1 MEKKDFT
8 NKDLA
13 ILFIPLI
20 IEQFLEYLV
29 GLFDSIMVSHVGEAA
44 VSGVSLVEFIIQ
56 LVLSFLVAL
65 ATGGAVKAGQYLGQR
80 KEKLANKTANQL
92 IWFTGFIGL
101 FIMFVMYI
109 LKSVIFAVL
118 FGKID
123 INVYNNANIYYM
135 IVTAS
140 IPFLALYNSGAAIF
154 RTMGNSKLPMLIM
167 LFMNILNIAGNY
179 ILIYILEW
187 GTAGAAIPTL
197 VSRLGSAVI
206 VLFCLTN
213 KNYIL
218 NLKKS
223 LKYRINKKI
232 IKEILSI
239 GLPFGLE
246 NSMFYFGR
254 LVIVSLV
261 ATFGTAAIA
270 ANSVSQTIVLFEAL
284 PGIAIGFGLTVIV
297 SRYVGMRDFN
307 KVRYYTKKVI
317 GIIYFLFFV
326 ISAIVLFILPK
337 ILEIYGLSEQ
347 TTQWIYQLVWLHAVM
362 LLIWPLA
369 YSLPVVFRAAGD
381 AKFPMIIST
390 SAMIFCRII
399 LAFVFA
405 LYFNMGM
412 VGTWF
417 AMFLEWIVKGII
429 FTYRYLGK
437 SWLKE
442 VELNS

>member
-1 MEKKDFT
+1 MDKKDFT

-29 GLFDSIMVSHVGEAA
+29 GLFDSIMVSHIGEAA
-44 VSGVSLVEFIIQ
+44 VSGVSLVEFVIQ
-56 LVLSFLVAL
+56 LVLSFLIAL
-65 ATGGAVKAGQYLGQR
+65 ATGGAVKAGQYLGQKR
-80 KEKLANKTANQL
+80 ELLANKTANQL
-92 IWFTGFIGL
+92 IWFTGFIGI
-101 FIMFVMYI
+101 FIMLVMYI
-109 LKSVIFAVL
+109 LKSIIFTGL

-123 INVYNNANIYYM
+123 IDVYNNANIYYM

-140 IPFLALYNSGAAIF
+140 IPFLALYNSEAAIF
-154 RTMGNSKLPMLIM
+154 RTMGNSKLPMLVM
-167 LFMNILNIAGNY
+167 LFMNILNVIGNY

-187 GTAGAAIPTL
+187 GTAGAAIPTFI
-197 VSRLGSAVI
+197 SRLGSAVI
-206 VLFCLTN
+206 VLSYLTD
-213 KNYIL
+213 KNHIL

-223 LKYRINKKI
+223 LKYHINKKI

-239 GLPFGLE
+239 GIPFGLE
-246 NSMFYFGR
+246 NGMFYFGR

-270 ANSVSQTIVLFEAL
+270 ANSVSQTIALFEVL
-284 PGIAIGFGLTVIV
+284 PGTAIGLGLTVII
-297 SRYVGMRDFN
+297 SRYVGMKEFD

-317 GIIYFLFFV
+317 GIIYILFF
-326 ISAIVLFILPK
+326 IMSAIVLFILPK
-337 ILEIYGLSEQ
+337 ILEIYGLSDQ
-347 TTQWIYQLVWLHAVM
+347 ATQWIYQLVWVHAIM

-399 LAFVFA
+399 LSFVFA

-412 VGTWF
+412 VGTWV

-429 FTYRYLGK
+429 FTYIYLGRN
-437 SWLKE
+437 WLKN
-442 VELNS
+442 LK